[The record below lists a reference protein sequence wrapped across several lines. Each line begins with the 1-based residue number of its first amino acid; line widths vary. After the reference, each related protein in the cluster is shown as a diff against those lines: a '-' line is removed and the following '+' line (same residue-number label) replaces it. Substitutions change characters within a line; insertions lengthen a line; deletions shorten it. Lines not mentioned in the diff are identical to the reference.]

1 VGLRIVA
8 RRCTISAAV
17 SLCTLAT
24 LTSAPAGAQ
33 PQPPPPNIPGFPVP
47 QAIIPGQIGRPYFM
61 QDFSQEFAPYTP
73 PARTDARG
81 VFITTNANTGQT
93 VVGMPGSRLGI
104 VAPRIG
110 PYAGP
115 PGFQTQ
121 GFGPGVIIGSMGDP
135 AAAVDPYG
143 HRPPTSAQ
151 AGGEL
156 SPYGITA
163 NTGTSLDS
171 AGVGVATMGST
182 AGLEDPHGQPP
193 VSPGPVGLPLLP
205 PPQPNP

>member
-1 VGLRIVA
+1 MGLRIVV

-24 LTSAPAGAQ
+24 LATAPAGAQ
-33 PQPPPPNIPGFPVP
+33 PEPPPPVPPGFPIPQLIVP
-47 QAIIPGQIGRPYFM
+47 GNPGKPYFM

-73 PARTDARG
+73 PAQTDARG
-81 VFITTNANTGQT
+81 VFVATNANSGQV
-93 VVGMPGSRLGI
+93 VVGMPGSRLG
-104 VAPRIG
+104 VVSPRIG

-121 GFGPGVIIGSMGDP
+121 GFGPGVMIGSMGEP
-135 AAAVDPYG
+135 AAEVDPYG
-143 HRPPTSAQ
+143 HRPPTSAPG
-151 AGGEL
+151 GGEL
-156 SPYGITA
+156 SPFGITA
-163 NTGTSLDS
+163 NTGTPLES
-171 AGVGVATMGST
+171 AGVQVATMGGT
-182 AGLEDPHGQPP
+182 AGLEDPNGQPP